1 MTGIR
6 RMCRLVAFLVMLSS
20 LPALAQMT
28 TPGSSLSA
36 ARAAAE
42 PDNSSTSSS
51 ITLPTVEVVGVTP
64 VPGSGVDIDKVPAET
79 QVLNGADVTREGNA
93 GALRRGETHALPRPN
108 ERMPAF
114 RCRQLL
120 ASTASC
126 PWPRRFAVDRTIQR
140 PAPGLET
147 AGNLANVG

>member
-6 RMCRLVAFLVMLSS
+6 GMCRLVAVLVMLSG

-36 ARAAAE
+36 ARAAAG
-42 PDNSSTSSS
+42 PDNSSASSS
-51 ITLPTVEVVGVTP
+51 ITLPTVEVVAVTGL
-64 VPGSGVDIDKVPAET
+64 PGSGIDIDKLPAKT
-79 QVLNGADVTREGNA
+79 QVLTGADVTREGNA
-93 GALRRGETHALPRPN
+93 DALRREETHASPRSN

>member
-6 RMCRLVAFLVMLSS
+6 GMCRLVAVLVMLSG
-20 LPALAQMT
+20 LPALAQVT
-28 TPGSSLSA
+28 APGASSSA
-36 ARAAAE
+36 ARAAAG

-64 VPGSGVDIDKVPAET
+64 LPGSGIDIDKAPAET
-79 QVLNGADVTREGNA
+79 QVLNGADVTRVGNA
-93 GALRRGETHALPRPN
+93 DALRRGETHALPRSN

-126 PWPRRFAVDRTIQR
+126 LWPRRFAVDQTIQR